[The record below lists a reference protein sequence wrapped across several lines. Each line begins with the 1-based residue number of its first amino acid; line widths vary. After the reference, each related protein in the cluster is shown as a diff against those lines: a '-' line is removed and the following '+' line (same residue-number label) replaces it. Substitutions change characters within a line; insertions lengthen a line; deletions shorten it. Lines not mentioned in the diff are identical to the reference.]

1 MLKVLNGSG
10 KSSIEKSEAFA
21 KCLRSRNT
29 I

>member
-1 MLKVLNGSG
+1 MLKVLNGSE

-21 KCLRSRNT
+21 KCLRSRNS